1 MVVNNVSGQ
10 PTSPIFK
17 GQAVQEEWTHR
28 LTLEDGIERLS
39 RNVGLRF
46 VTSQKREALFY
57 TAVEAWSQEI
67 LAFFI

>member
-1 MVVNNVSGQ
+1 MVVTDVSGQ

-17 GQAVQEEWTHR
+17 GQAVQEEWTDC

-46 VTSQKREALFY
+46 VTSQKREDLFHA
-57 TAVEAWSQEI
+57 AVEAW
-67 LAFFI
+67 